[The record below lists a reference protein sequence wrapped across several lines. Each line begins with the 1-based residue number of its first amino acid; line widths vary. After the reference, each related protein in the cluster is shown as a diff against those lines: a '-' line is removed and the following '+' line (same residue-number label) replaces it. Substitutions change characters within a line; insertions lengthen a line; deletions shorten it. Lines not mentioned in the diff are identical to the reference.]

1 MWSRKPSAKQG
12 AGIFQAWAWHCPSFA
27 VVGNDTCVR
36 QSDALL
42 WGPLLWGPRVRSPR
56 RCALR
61 VRIAVP
67 LLLKF
72 WVWGNV
78 SQRGVNVS
86 RALSL
91 GLSLVMG
98 NDTQWHKQRP
108 DPFRPGCPQGAVSFC
123 SSTYRCAL
131 LGVQLPGQPMLEAM
145 SAMRESEQ
153 VQRTWTTALALI
165 SRAKIPSPGLEP
177 GSLGREPSILTG

>member
-1 MWSRKPSAKQG
+1 M
-12 AGIFQAWAWHCPSFA
+12 
-27 VVGNDTCVR
+27 
-36 QSDALL
+36 
-42 WGPLLWGPRVRSPR
+42 RSPK
-56 RCALR
+56 RCAFVGPAFVGPAGAFAKAMRFCGARVLSMPAR